1 MIKNFQDLQKTFE
14 SLNDRQ
20 KFLVKTASLGLAITV
35 LIVVVFLP
43 RQGQIR
49 TLKLQYQALEGQLEL
64 AHQII
69 QKNEKLTLRG
79 PLINPDEVSKAIK
92 KLTQRGK
99 DFNMQFLSIN
109 PQMVEELPE
118 FQCARLPI
126 QMKLKGTYQDFA
138 LFLGALKDVGQ
149 MVVNVRKFDLSRQE
163 DASALL
169 NIDLTLEIFLK
180 GKAGG

>member
-1 MIKNFQDLQKTFE
+1 
-14 SLNDRQ
+14 
-20 KFLVKTASLGLAITV
+20 
-35 LIVVVFLP
+35 
-43 RQGQIR
+43 
-49 TLKLQYQALEGQLEL
+49 
-64 AHQII
+64 
-69 QKNEKLTLRG
+69 
-79 PLINPDEVSKAIK
+79 
-92 KLTQRGK
+92 
-99 DFNMQFLSIN
+99 MQFLSIN

-149 MVVNVRKFDLSRQE
+149 MVVNVRKFSISRQD

-169 NIDLTLEIFLK
+169 NIDFTLEIFLK